1 MEQAFKLALI
11 NSRVYQ
17 FRLEQMYLTSLA
29 LTLQRFAFEPQFI
42 AGLSPTTQTS
52 GGGLAVNPG
61 NSFLY
66 RTKETGD
73 QASILNL
80 GTVAGVGKLL
90 SGGGRLLASFAS
102 QVVFN
107 FAGPTPRQPTVRSFL
122 PLTFVQPFL
131 RGGGRAV
138 TLEPLTQAE
147 RNLLYEIRSFARF
160 RQEFVVAT
168 LVGGGG
174 LHHQPGNERPDRRL
188 PQRAAEPPDG
198 RERPQER
205 RGLRAALHRL
215 PGIDRGGVVGAV
227 AIAGRP
233 DRLQPPAGT
242 PAIAR
247 RQNPVSQRPRT
258 V

>member
-1 MEQAFKLALI
+1 
-11 NSRVYQ
+11 
-17 FRLEQMYLTSLA
+17 MYLD
-29 LTLQRFAFEPQFI
+29 QPGR
-42 AGLSPTTQTS
+42 SPCSGSPSSRSSSPGSRRTTQTS

-73 QASILNL
+73 PASILNL

-90 SGGGRLLASFAS
+90 SAGGRLLAGFAN
-102 QVVFN
+102 QVVFD

-147 RNLLYEIRSFARF
+147 RNLVYEIRSFARF

-168 LVGGGG
+168 LVGGGRGSASPTGRRRPATRSSASSTCSRTSRSVENDLKNVAAFEQLFTVYQELIEGASSG
-174 LHHQPGNERPDRRL
+174 LSQLQVDQIDSSLQQARQQLLVDRT
-188 PQRAAEPPDG
+188 A
-198 RERPQER
+198 
-205 RGLRAALHRL
+205 
-215 PGIDRGGVVGAV
+215 
-227 AIAGRP
+227 
-233 DRLQPPAGT
+233 
-242 PAIAR
+242 
-247 RQNPVSQRPRT
+247 VSQRPRS